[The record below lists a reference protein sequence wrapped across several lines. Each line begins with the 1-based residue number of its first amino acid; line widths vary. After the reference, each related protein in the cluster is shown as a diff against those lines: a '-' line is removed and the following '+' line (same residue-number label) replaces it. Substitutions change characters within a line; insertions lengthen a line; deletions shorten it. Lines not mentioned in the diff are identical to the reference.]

1 MGPQD
6 EQHMGIAAEEFQ
18 RISACDVGE
27 EPQIGEFTEIGAC
40 TIGDQA
46 RVRSGTVIYDDV
58 RIGDDFETGHHVLI
72 REQTVIGDD
81 VLVGTGVVIDGHT
94 SIGSQVRIQTGAYV
108 PTATTIGD
116 RVFIGPHAVLTND
129 RYPLRETAELAGPM
143 IADDVSIGA
152 NSTILP
158 GVTVGQ
164 GAFVAAGAVVT
175 KDVPE
180 QTLAVGTPA
189 RTEAL
194 PPQLQ
199 GSNRT

>member
-1 MGPQD
+1 MIGVYYEENSKEPVIGSSANIR
-6 EQHMGIAAEEFQ
+6 EQSI
-18 RISACDVGE
+18 IYNDVV
-27 EPQIGEFTEIGAC
+27 
-40 TIGDQA
+40 IGD
-46 RVRSGTVIYDDV
+46 R
-58 RIGDDFETGHHVLI
+58 FETGHNVLI
-72 REQTVIGDD
+72 REETVIGDD
-81 VLVGTGVVIDGHT
+81 VLVGTNVVIEGHT
-94 SIGSQVRIQTGAYV
+94 SIGSQVRIHTGAYV

-129 RYPLRETAELAGPM
+129 RYPLRETAELVGPV

-180 QTLAVGTPA
+180 QTLAVGNPA